1 MQENNL
7 YRERMKAT
15 YQKIYQDRYDF
26 HPKLIEYEK
35 KKIVQNIKEMSLE
48 ISDLKNLTILN
59 MGTGIES
66 FIFHEL
72 GAKKIYHYDISD
84 IPVNNLNRLNKT
96 DPKYHNLHSKKLD
109 MVEDTLFISEGID
122 LVYLA
127 GVVHHFSDP
136 KKGLDNI
143 FLNLNKNARIFLRN
157 YRTGTLIFFIADF
170 VRKFI
175 SHDFIKDLDMVCRQR
190 FGIFSMNHAEWSSNL
205 YTYLW
210 GLCGDHG
217 FVPSLHLLDKKKL
230 DNYFEINGFENLFP
244 HKLSKYN
251 HNDLESYVLSQTN
264 FIFRKKTNKTNKI
277 FGKFPKH
284 IDQLNDISYR
294 EDFIVKTVN
303 MMKKALPKLKTIDPK
318 ERVKLMLEL
327 FFIADS
333 YRFIKVFLNGK
344 HSIDSKKFQL
354 LSNVKGIHYLFQ
366 NELQGYQ

>member
-7 YRERMKAT
+7 YGKRMRTT

-35 KKIVQNIKEMSLE
+35 KKIKKNIKEMALE
-48 ISDLKNLTILN
+48 ISDLKNLTMLN
-59 MGTGIES
+59 IGTGIES

-72 GAKKIYHYDISD
+72 GTKKIYHYDISD

-96 DPKYHNLHSKKLD
+96 DSRYHNLYSKKMN
-109 MVEDTLFISEGID
+109 MVKDKLSVPEGID

-127 GVVHHFSDP
+127 GVVHHFLDP

-143 FLNLNKNARIFLRN
+143 LLNMNKNARIFLRN

-175 SHDFIKDLDMVCRQR
+175 SHDFIKDLDMVCRER
-190 FGIFSMNHAEWSSNL
+190 FGDFPMNHVEFFNNL

-230 DNYFEINGFENLFP
+230 DNYFESNGFENLHP
-244 HKLSKYN
+244 HKLSEYN
-251 HNDLESYVLSQTN
+251 HDDLDSYALSQTN
-264 FIFRKKTNKTNKI
+264 FIFRKKTSRTGKI
-277 FGKFPKH
+277 YGQFPKH
-284 IDQLNDISYR
+284 IDQLNDVCYR
-294 EDFIVKTVN
+294 ENYIVKTVE
-303 MMKKALPKLKTIDPK
+303 MMKAALPKLKTIDSK
-318 ERVKLMLEL
+318 ERIKLMVEL

-344 HSIDSKKFQL
+344 HNIDNKKFKL
-354 LSNVKGIHYLFQ
+354 LSNIKGIHSLFQ
-366 NELQGYQ
+366 KELENF